1 MKPLHPFRI
10 ITLYLVIASMMVAGL
25 SANAPETDR
34 LLVIDRSF
42 TRVSAA
48 KATLIIEPLTRKGEI
63 FSGEYEMKVTP
74 FFFKSEKGKLEIV
87 VSDESLQKAGKG
99 EPVEITGTALT
110 NGEDVKRKVNARATP
125 VDKNH
130 GQLKVWFVADERE
143 MVFNTTY
150 RLVER

>member
-1 MKPLHPFRI
+1 MC
-10 ITLYLVIASMMVAGL
+10 VMIAGMAVAAI
-25 SANAPETDR
+25 SANAPETNR
-34 LLVIDRSF
+34 LLVIDRTF

-48 KATLIIEPLTRKGEI
+48 KATLIIKPLTRKGEI

-87 VSDESLQKAGKG
+87 VSDESLKKAGKG

-110 NGEDVKRKVNARATP
+110 HGEDVKRKVNALATP

-150 RLVER
+150 RLVDR

>member
-1 MKPLHPFRI
+1 MKPLQSIRI
-10 ITLYLVIASMMVAGL
+10 FTLYLLLATLAVAGL
-25 SANAPETDR
+25 SAHAPEADR

-63 FSGEYEMKVTP
+63 FTGDYEMKVTP

-87 VSDESLQKAGKG
+87 VSDESLKKAGKG

-110 NGEDVKRKVNARATP
+110 HGEDVKRKVNARATP

-150 RLVER
+150 RLVEP